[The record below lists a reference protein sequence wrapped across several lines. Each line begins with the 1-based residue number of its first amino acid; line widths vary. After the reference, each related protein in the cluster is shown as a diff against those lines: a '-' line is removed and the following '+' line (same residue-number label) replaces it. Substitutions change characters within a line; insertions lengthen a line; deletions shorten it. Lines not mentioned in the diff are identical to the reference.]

1 MSSYQSNRSGV
12 QTYRRF
18 CFGAILS
25 GILCL
30 GVAAIFVLLFF
41 TPIFGMQLLDAEG
54 EIIEGS
60 KWSFTGIEFVYY
72 VLRHWFPQV
81 IDEQIGLVS
90 AYVADYAGDNTMY
103 MFVRNFG
110 LYIEIIILAFLALAV
125 IFAVCVAICGLI
137 YIFTG
142 RNSNT
147 KLAPSLSKSALIFYV
162 LSVGLILLYVFIVQN
177 MVMDPTGPQ
186 DARFSFELLP
196 LIMAGVLLAIVIAL
210 AVTYHLSFKNK
221 VFASRKKSSDDEEDE
236 FEEFNPRQSSSG
248 QVQSYSQGQ
257 TVIVQ
262 QAAPADNSYRLPEGV
277 REIGDHAFA
286 KNLSLKEANIPYGV
300 PGLGPAAFSNCLA
313 LEKVIIPFSVK
324 DIGYNCFFNTPK
336 LKKII
341 YLGTVKDWKRVKRG
355 SNWLARSGTR
365 VIEASDGRIVVYR

>member
-1 MSSYQSNRSGV
+1 MSNYMSNRGGMKV
-12 QTYRRF
+12 YHRF

-30 GVAAIFVLLFF
+30 GVVAIFVLLFF
-41 TPIFGMQLLDAEG
+41 QPIFWLQQLNDEG
-54 EIIEGS
+54 EVLN
-60 KWSFTGIEFVYY
+60 SFSWTGLDFVYY
-72 VLRHWFPQV
+72 VLRHWFPQLQ
-81 IDEQIGLVS
+81 DEQANLLN
-90 AYVADYAGDNTMY
+90 AYVTEYTGDNTMY
-103 MFVRNFG
+103 MFVRNFA
-110 LYIEIIILAFLALAV
+110 LYLELALLGFLALAT
-125 IFAVCVAICGLI
+125 IFAVCVGISGII

-142 RNSNT
+142 RNSNP
-147 KLAPSLSKSALIFYV
+147 KFASALSKSVLIFYV
-162 LSVGLILLYVFIVQN
+162 LFVGLLLLFVYIVQN
-177 MVMDPTGPQ
+177 MIMDPTGPQ
-186 DARFSFELLP
+186 NATVRFELLP

-210 AVTYHLSFKNK
+210 TVTYRLAFKDK
-221 VFASRKKSSDDEEDE
+221 VFASRKKSSKDGEEDE
-236 FEEFNPRQSSSG
+236 FEEFNPRQS
-248 QVQSYSQGQ
+248 QQQAQPTQQGQ
-257 TVIVQ
+257 TVIIQ
-262 QAAPADNSYRLPEGV
+262 QAPVDNKYRLPEGV